1 MRKNLVF
8 IFITFICLDLFSQG
22 ASNNNYDL
30 ISKLF
35 FGKPPFDSTDIV
47 SPPIGYDDYL
57 CTGYSDFTIG
67 NNNPNDGNLT
77 NSVYYKSVMRGETY
91 HLNLEGSYCGG
102 ALPPT

>member
-35 FGKPPFDSTDIV
+35 LSLLIIFNNV
-47 SPPIGYDDYL
+47 LPIDPVDPRIAI
-57 CTGYSDFTIG
+57 FFFI
-67 NNNPNDGNLT
+67 
-77 NSVYYKSVMRGETY
+77 
-91 HLNLEGSYCGG
+91 
-102 ALPPT
+102 